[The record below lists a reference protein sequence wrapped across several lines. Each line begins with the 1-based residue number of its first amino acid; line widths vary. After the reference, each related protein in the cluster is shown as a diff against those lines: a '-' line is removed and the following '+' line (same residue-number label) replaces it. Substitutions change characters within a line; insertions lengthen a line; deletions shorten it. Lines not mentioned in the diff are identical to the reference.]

1 MEISKVEEIYALL
14 DSFIENCKKISKK
27 HPYMVIILMHEYF
40 RNIWPNDP
48 FITEEVSNDKLE
60 SISLCLKNCMN
71 IIERTKDLG
80 SYFNSNEIIDS
91 FKKQPTH
98 DGENQTQVVYGELW
112 ESLNSEYIIN
122 ETQDVLRRLFVKG
135 GLKID
140 ELKEKKIID
149 VGCGSGRFTI
159 ALAQMGVK
167 EIVGVDLG
175 ESGIK
180 IGEEFARKLNLKNIK
195 FIKND
200 VLSLPF
206 DDESFDFVFSKGVLH
221 HTGNLEKGLDE
232 YHRVMKKGGIG
243 YLYLYGSGGI
253 FWNSRKKMREVMKD
267 IPMQYTQKV
276 LEIIG
281 MPNKRYV
288 FVDSW
293 YVPIEEY
300 VDRKWLENYLSKKY
314 SKILRVD
321 DTGDININSM
331 SNLQYSKE
339 IWGDGELRYFISK

>member
-98 DGENQTQVVYGELW
+98 DSENQTQVVYGELW

-221 HTGNLEKGLDE
+221 HTGNLE
-232 YHRVMKKGGIG
+232 
-243 YLYLYGSGGI
+243 
-253 FWNSRKKMREVMKD
+253 
-267 IPMQYTQKV
+267 
-276 LEIIG
+276 
-281 MPNKRYV
+281 
-288 FVDSW
+288 
-293 YVPIEEY
+293 
-300 VDRKWLENYLSKKY
+300 
-314 SKILRVD
+314 
-321 DTGDININSM
+321 
-331 SNLQYSKE
+331 
-339 IWGDGELRYFISK
+339 

>member
-14 DSFIENCKKISKK
+14 DSFIENCKKNSKK
-27 HPYMVIILMHEYF
+27 HPYMVVVLMHEYF

>member
-14 DSFIENCKKISKK
+14 DSFIENCKKNSKK

-149 VGCGSGRFTI
+149 IGCGSGRFTI

-200 VLSLPF
+200 ILSLPF

>member
-14 DSFIENCKKISKK
+14 DSFIENCKKNSKK
-27 HPYMVIILMHEYF
+27 HPYMVVVLMHEYF

-200 VLSLPF
+200 ILSLPF

-281 MPNKRYV
+281 MPNKRYI

>member
-27 HPYMVIILMHEYF
+27 HPYMVVVLMHEYF

-200 VLSLPF
+200 ILSLPF

>member
-1 MEISKVEEIYALL
+1 
-14 DSFIENCKKISKK
+14 
-27 HPYMVIILMHEYF
+27 
-40 RNIWPNDP
+40 
-48 FITEEVSNDKLE
+48 
-60 SISLCLKNCMN
+60 MN

>member
-14 DSFIENCKKISKK
+14 DSFIENCKKNSKK

-91 FKKQPTH
+91 FKKQPAH

-276 LEIIG
+276 LGIIG

>member
-1 MEISKVEEIYALL
+1 
-14 DSFIENCKKISKK
+14 
-27 HPYMVIILMHEYF
+27 MHEYF

-200 VLSLPF
+200 ILSLPF

>member
-200 VLSLPF
+200 ILSLPF

>member
-27 HPYMVIILMHEYF
+27 HPYMVVILMHEYF

-149 VGCGSGRFTI
+149 IGCGSGRFTI

-281 MPNKRYV
+281 MPNKRYI

-300 VDRKWLENYLSKKY
+300 VDRKWLENYLTKKY

>member
-14 DSFIENCKKISKK
+14 DSFIENCKKNSKK
-27 HPYMVIILMHEYF
+27 HPYMVVVLMHEYF

-149 VGCGSGRFTI
+149 IGCGSGRFTI

-200 VLSLPF
+200 ILSLPF